1 MKNTERNIRNAIQFI
16 EGAIGDYERSD
27 EATMRHQL
35 YLAVSSLNICLSD
48 PDDSESMGFLDNEIN
63 QAYFEGKIEGLS
75 QGRDIF
81 SDTDSR
87 SLGDQLA
94 SSECN
99 LTT

>member
-1 MKNTERNIRNAIQFI
+1 MKNTERNIRNSIQFI

-48 PDDSESMGFLDNEIN
+48 PDDSESMGFLENEIN

-81 SDTDSR
+81 SDTDYR

>member
-35 YLAVSSLNICLSD
+35 YLAVSSLNICLAD
-48 PDDSESMGFLDNEIN
+48 PDDCESMGFLDNEIN

-81 SDTDSR
+81 SDTYSR

-94 SSECN
+94 ASECN